1 MTANDQTFE
10 DVVVAVLTGL
20 VIPQAVIRLFGY
32 SGASW
37 AHVLHAVAV
46 VALLGWVLFG
56 WRVRAGIDG
65 LRAGRA
71 LQRMEE

>member
-10 DVVVAVLTGL
+10 DVVVAVLAGL
-20 VIPQAVIRLFGY
+20 VIPQAVVRFFG
-32 SGASW
+32 GASW
-37 AHVLHAVAV
+37 AHALHVVAV
-46 VALLGWVLFG
+46 VALIGWVLFG
-56 WRVRAGIDG
+56 WRIRAALDG